1 MLTDTLKFRILLN
14 DTSLVEEG
22 DERLIGRLDQH
33 EL

>member
-1 MLTDTLKFRILLN
+1 MLTDTLKFRVLLN

-22 DERLIGRLDQH
+22 DESLIGRLDQH